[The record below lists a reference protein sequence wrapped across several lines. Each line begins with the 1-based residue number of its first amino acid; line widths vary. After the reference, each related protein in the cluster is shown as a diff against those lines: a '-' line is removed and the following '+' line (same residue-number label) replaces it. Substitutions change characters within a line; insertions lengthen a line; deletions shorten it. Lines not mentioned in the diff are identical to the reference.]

1 MSKFFNDWLIRRMV
15 AGASTPDYIEFAD
28 PAVEAICASKWG
40 NGVGLTYEQAAAV
53 TSIGNTFD
61 GKASIVSFD
70 EFKYFTSVTAL
81 PEGAFRN
88 CASLVS
94 LTLPTSCVTINRYAF
109 RYDAA
114 LKRLCHDGR
123 TVSDGEV
130 DLPYLQSI
138 QADSTIFQSCTS
150 LVNIK
155 SLGSITATTF
165 QLFYGCTGITTIVL
179 PSTITSV
186 GSQLFQN
193 CTLMRTL
200 VCYATTPP
208 SVETNAFRTGGAS
221 RVVTVYV
228 PYSAD
233 HSVLE
238 AYQAATGW
246 AIPGAGS
253 GLKEFIELNQD
264 GTIPS

>member
-1 MSKFFNDWLIRRMV
+1 MAQQGGPK
-15 AGASTPDYIEFAD
+15 YIEFAD
-28 PAVEAICASKWG
+28 PVVAQICADTWG
-40 NGVGLTYEQAAAV
+40 DGTGITYAQAAAV
-53 TSIGNTFD
+53 TSIGNVFD
-61 GKASIVSFD
+61 GNANIVTFD
-70 EFKYFTSVTAL
+70 EFKYFTGVTAL

-88 CASLVS
+88 CTSLVS
-94 LTLPTSCVTINRYAF
+94 LTLPTSCVTINQYAF

-114 LKRLCHDGR
+114 LKRLCHDGC

-130 DLPYLQSI
+130 DLPYLQTLS
-138 QADSTIFQSCTS
+138 ASNTIFQGCTS

-155 SLGSITATTF
+155 SLGSITATTN
-165 QLFYGCTGITTIVL
+165 QIFYNCTGITTIVL

-186 GSQLFQN
+186 GPQLIQG
-193 CTLMRTL
+193 CSALRTL

-208 SVETNAFRTGGAS
+208 SVGTNAFRTGGS
-221 RVVTVYV
+221 TRVVTVYV

-233 HSVLE
+233 HSVLA

>member
-1 MSKFFNDWLIRRMV
+1 MSRFFNDWLTGRFMA
-15 AGASTPDYIEFAD
+15 AGGAAPDYIEFAD
-28 PAVEAICASKWG
+28 SAVEAICAAAWG
-40 NGVGLTYEQAAAV
+40 DGVGLTYAQAAAV
-53 TSIGNTFD
+53 TSIGSTFD
-61 GKASIVSFD
+61 GKSDITTFD
-70 EFKYFTSVTAL
+70 EFKYFTGVTAL

-88 CASLVS
+88 TSLVS
-94 LTLPTSCVTINRYAF
+94 LTLPTSCVTINQYAF

-114 LKRLCHDGR
+114 LKRLCHDGC

-130 DLPYLQSI
+130 DLPYLQTLS
-138 QADSTIFQSCTS
+138 ASNTIFQGCTS

-155 SLGSITATTF
+155 SLGSITATTN
-165 QLFYGCTGITTIVL
+165 QIFYQCTGITTIVL

-186 GSQLFQN
+186 GAQLIQG
-193 CTLMRTL
+193 CSALRTL
-200 VCYATTPP
+200 VCLATTPP
-208 SVETNAFRTGGAS
+208 SVGTNAFRTGGTQ

-233 HSVLE
+233 HSVLA